1 MRNGKRSYSKQRAI
15 ALIAVLW
22 IVAALSIAATGIMQ
36 TIRAETRVTAAAK
49 HMAEVQATG
58 EAAIMIVLQGISS
71 LQPGQREPWMQVD
84 VAFAG
89 KLISVE
95 SVALNGFVDLNRASP
110 ELLALTFE
118 KAGGLAGP
126 AGILLS
132 QAVVQARQE
141 KDSSG
146 QQFRF
151 EAVEDLMRVPGIS
164 YDVYARLRPLI
175 TVDSQGSGKV
185 NLQAAPLEV
194 LTVLA
199 GGDSSR
205 AMAMVDVR
213 QRGAKI
219 DSTALRSEFTD
230 NTVGSRY
237 RLKAVVP
244 MNDGFDGVVLHD
256 VDLNPSPRDGLPW
269 RIFNA
274 ETWMQALPSK
284 AV

>member
-1 MRNGKRSYSKQRAI
+1 
-15 ALIAVLW
+15 
-22 IVAALSIAATGIMQ
+22 MQ